1 METVRISL
9 MEVALFKPGGH
20 TTMFGVQVGEG
31 EVQLNSPPEGEAD
44 KVMPATFP
52 EQMDFE

>member
-1 METVRISL
+1 